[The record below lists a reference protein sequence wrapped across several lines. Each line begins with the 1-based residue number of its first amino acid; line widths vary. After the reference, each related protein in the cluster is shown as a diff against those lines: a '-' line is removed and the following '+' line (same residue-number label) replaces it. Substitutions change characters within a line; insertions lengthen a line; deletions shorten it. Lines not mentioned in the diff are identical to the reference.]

1 MIGALVTQWFKTRY
15 GAELIAIAA
24 QEHLALELIALPA
37 DPQARLSDDDAA
49 RVEIAYLSND
59 VLPEFGK

>member
-37 DPQARLSDDDAA
+37 DAQARLSDDDAA
-49 RVEIAYLSND
+49 RVEIA
-59 VLPEFGK
+59 